1 MSAAQ
6 IGAVAGVAIVTVVLA
21 VLLRP
26 YSPVY
31 ALLASLTGTVVL
43 LAWMLP
49 YAAQALEWLD
59 TFSVYLRQEEF
70 ICLIRAAGIALVAQT
85 AQDLCKDAGMTAMGA
100 KVELAGRCMILLSAL
115 PMLQQVVDVWSRLL
129 Q

>member
-31 ALLASLTGTVVL
+31 ALLASLAGTVVL

-85 AQDLCKDAGMTAMGA
+85 AQDLWKDAGMTAMGA
-100 KVELAGRCMILLSAL
+100 KVELAG
-115 PMLQQVVDVWSRLL
+115 P
-129 Q
+129 

>member
-6 IGAVAGVAIVTVVLA
+6 IGSVAGVAIVTVVLA

-31 ALLASLTGTVVL
+31 ALLASLAGTVVL

-49 YAAQALEWLD
+49 YAAQALEWME
-59 TFSVYLRQEEF
+59 TFSPYLRGEEF
-70 ICLIRAAGIALVAQT
+70 LCLVRAAGIALVAQT

-115 PMLQQVVDVWSRLL
+115 PMLRQVVDVWSRLL
-129 Q
+129 R

>member
-1 MSAAQ
+1 
-6 IGAVAGVAIVTVVLA
+6 
-21 VLLRP
+21 
-26 YSPVY
+26 
-31 ALLASLTGTVVL
+31 
-43 LAWMLP
+43 MLP
-49 YAAQALEWLD
+49 YAAQALEWLEN
-59 TFSVYLRQEEF
+59 FSVYLRREEF

-115 PMLQQVVDVWSRLL
+115 PMLQRVVDVWSRLL

>member
-31 ALLASLTGTVVL
+31 ALLASLAGTVVL
-43 LAWMLP
+43 LA
-49 YAAQALEWLD
+49 
-59 TFSVYLRQEEF
+59 
-70 ICLIRAAGIALVAQT
+70 
-85 AQDLCKDAGMTAMGA
+85 
-100 KVELAGRCMILLSAL
+100 
-115 PMLQQVVDVWSRLL
+115 
-129 Q
+129 

>member
-1 MSAAQ
+1 MSAVQ

-31 ALLASLTGTVVL
+31 ALLASLAGTVVL

-49 YAAQALEWLD
+49 YAAQALKWLD

>member
-31 ALLASLTGTVVL
+31 ALLASLAGTVVL

-49 YAAQALEWLD
+49 YAAQALEWLEN
-59 TFSVYLRQEEF
+59 FSVYLRREEF

-115 PMLQQVVDVWSRLL
+115 PMLQRVVDVWGRLL

>member
-1 MSAAQ
+1 MSTVQ
-6 IGAVAGVAIVTVVLA
+6 IGAAAGVAIVTVILA

-31 ALLASLTGTVVL
+31 ALLASLAGTVVL

-49 YAAQALEWLD
+49 YAAQALAWLEG
-59 TFSVYLRQEEF
+59 FSAYLRREEF

-115 PMLQQVVDVWSRLL
+115 PMLQRVVDVWSRLL

>member
-31 ALLASLTGTVVL
+31 ALLASLAGTVVL

-100 KVELAGRCMILLSAL
+100 KVELAGRCMTLLSTL

>member
-6 IGAVAGVAIVTVVLA
+6 IGAVAGVAIVTVILA

-31 ALLASLTGTVVL
+31 ALLASLAGTVVL

-49 YAAQALEWLD
+49 YAAQTLQWLENV
-59 TFSVYLRQEEF
+59 SPYLRQEEF
-70 ICLIRAAGIALVAQT
+70 LCLVRAAGIALIAQT

-115 PMLQQVVDVWSRLL
+115 PMLRQVERVYRRGR
-129 Q
+129 